1 MEKKIYMSPTML
13 VVKLQH
19 QTHLMDASVQSLGG
33 NSSMSLGGNDA
44 SYVEGGGDVRVKEQ
58 SNWDEEW

>member
-1 MEKKIYMSPTML
+1 MKTYIQPSM
-13 VVKLQH
+13 VVVRLLHSSIICTSGDQA
-19 QTHLMDASVQSLGG
+19 TTLSG

-58 SNWDEEW
+58 SAWDEEW